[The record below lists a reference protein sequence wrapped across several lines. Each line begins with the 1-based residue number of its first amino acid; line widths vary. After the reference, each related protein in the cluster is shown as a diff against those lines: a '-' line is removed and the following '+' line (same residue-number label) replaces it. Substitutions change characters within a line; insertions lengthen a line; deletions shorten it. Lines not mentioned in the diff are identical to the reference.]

1 MIGRLPAALI
11 SPVRTHQ
18 CGDPALN
25 CQLGAISW
33 IPACAGMSGVWGA
46 ACSILTLCV
55 AILSLFAPLFAFAD
69 DYPSRPIQIIV
80 PFAPG
85 GATDIAARLLQPGLE
100 QALGQSLVIENKS
113 GAAGNI
119 GMELAAR
126 AAPDGY
132 TLFFGNIGTVA
143 INPQFYPNLKV
154 NPERDFAPISRV
166 SDTPGI
172 FVARPDFPTSSLNDM
187 AAYVKAHPGKV
198 NYAAAGIST
207 LNTLEMMQFEKLAGL
222 QMTQVPYK
230 GGAGP
235 AIVDLM
241 GGHVDVM
248 CVTYSSA
255 APYVQAGKLKAFAV
269 TTERRLDS
277 MPDVPTVAELG
288 FPESVSSSWQG
299 LFAIAGTPQSI
310 IDKLHAA
317 VVSALGDAKVREH
330 MIAAGMLPNPS
341 VSPAEFKSYIAT
353 ETAKWGEIV
362 HDVGAKA
369 E

>member
-1 MIGRLPAALI
+1 MRNICIAALLLLA
-11 SPVRTHQ
+11 
-18 CGDPALN
+18 PAL
-25 CQLGAISW
+25 
-33 IPACAGMSGVWGA
+33 
-46 ACSILTLCV
+46 TR
-55 AILSLFAPLFAFAD
+55 AD

-100 QALGQSLVIENKS
+100 QALGKPLVIENKS

-154 NPERDFAPISRV
+154 KPERDFTPISRV

-172 FVARPDFPTSSLNDM
+172 FIARPDFPANSLREM

-198 NYAAAGIST
+198 TYAAAGIST

-241 GGHVDVM
+241 GGHVDLM
-248 CVTYSSA
+248 CLTYSAASA
-255 APYVQAGKLKAFAV
+255 YVRDGKLKAFAI
-269 TTERRLDS
+269 TTEKPLEEL
-277 MPDVPTVAELG
+277 PNVPTAAELG
-288 FPESVSSSWQG
+288 YPESVSSSWQG
-299 LFAIAGTPQSI
+299 LFAIAGTPKPI
-310 IDKLHAA
+310 IEKLHAA
-317 VVSALGDAKVREH
+317 VVRALGDAKVRQH
-330 MIAAGMLPNPS
+330 MMAAGMLPNPS
-341 VSPAEFKSYIAT
+341 RSPEEFKTYIAA
-353 ETAKWGEIV
+353 ESAKWGKV
-362 HDVGAKA
+362 VQDVGAKA

>member
-1 MIGRLPAALI
+1 MRNALFVI
-11 SPVRTHQ
+11 LALLLA
-18 CGDPALN
+18 PAL
-25 CQLGAISW
+25 AS
-33 IPACAGMSGVWGA
+33 
-46 ACSILTLCV
+46 
-55 AILSLFAPLFAFAD
+55 AD
-69 DYPSRPIQIIV
+69 DYPSRLIQIIV

-100 QALGQSLVIENKS
+100 QAVGQSLIIENKS

-132 TLFFGNIGTVA
+132 TLFFGNIGTIA
-143 INPQFYPNLKV
+143 INPQFYPDLKV
-154 NPERDFAPISRV
+154 KPERDFVPISRV

-172 FVARPDFPTSSLNDM
+172 FIARPGFPANSLREM
-187 AAYVKAHPGKV
+187 ASYVKAHPGKV

-222 QMTQVPYK
+222 NMTQVPYK

-241 GGHVDVM
+241 GGHVDLM
-248 CVTYSSA
+248 CVTFSSA
-255 APYVQAGKLKAFAV
+255 SAYVQAGKLKAFAV
-269 TTERRLDS
+269 TTEKRLDS

-288 FPESVSSSWQG
+288 YPESVSSSWQG
-299 LFAIAGTPQSI
+299 LFAVAGTPQPI
-310 IDKLHAA
+310 VAKLHAA
-317 VVSALGDAKVREH
+317 IVRALADQKVREH

-341 VSPAEFKSYIAT
+341 ASPEEFKAYIAT
-353 ETAKWGEIV
+353 ETAKWGRV
-362 HDVGAKA
+362 ARDVGAKA

>member
-1 MIGRLPAALI
+1 MRNALFVI
-11 SPVRTHQ
+11 LALLLA
-18 CGDPALN
+18 PAL
-25 CQLGAISW
+25 AS
-33 IPACAGMSGVWGA
+33 
-46 ACSILTLCV
+46 
-55 AILSLFAPLFAFAD
+55 AD
-69 DYPSRPIQIIV
+69 DYPSRLIQIIV

-143 INPQFYPNLKV
+143 INPQFYPDLKV
-154 NPERDFAPISRV
+154 KPERDFVPISRV

-172 FVARPDFPTSSLNDM
+172 FIARPGFPANSLREM
-187 AAYVKAHPGKV
+187 ASYVKAHPGKV
-198 NYAAAGIST
+198 SYAAAGIST

-222 QMTQVPYK
+222 NMTQVPYK

-241 GGHVDVM
+241 GGHVDLM
-248 CVTYSSA
+248 CVTFSSA
-255 APYVQAGKLKAFAV
+255 SAYVQAGKLKAFAV
-269 TTERRLDS
+269 TTEKRLDS

-288 FPESVSSSWQG
+288 YPESVSSSWQG
-299 LFAIAGTPQSI
+299 LFAVAGTPQPI
-310 IDKLHAA
+310 VAKLHAA
-317 VVSALGDAKVREH
+317 IVRALADQKVREH

-341 VSPAEFKSYIAT
+341 ASPEEFKAYIAA
-353 ETAKWGEIV
+353 ETTKWGRV
-362 HDVGAKA
+362 VRDVGAKA

>member
-1 MIGRLPAALI
+1 LASAALLI
-11 SPVRTHQ
+11 SPLARAQ
-18 CGDPALN
+18 
-25 CQLGAISW
+25 
-33 IPACAGMSGVWGA
+33 
-46 ACSILTLCV
+46 
-55 AILSLFAPLFAFAD
+55 
-69 DYPSRPIQIIV
+69 DYPTRPIQVIV

-132 TLFFGNIGTVA
+132 TLFFGNIGTIA
-143 INPQFYPNLKV
+143 INPTFYPNLRVK
-154 NPERDFAPISRV
+154 PERDFVPISRV

-172 FVARPDFPTSSLNDM
+172 LIARPDFPANSLKEM
-187 AAYVKAHPGKV
+187 ASYVKAHPGKV

-222 QMTQVPYK
+222 KMMQVPYK

-248 CVTYSSA
+248 CVTYSA
-255 APYVQAGKLKAFAV
+255 ASPYVQSGQLKAFAV
-269 TTERRLDS
+269 TTEKRLEQL
-277 MPDVPTVAELG
+277 PNVPAVAELG
-288 FPESVSSSWQG
+288 YPESVSSSWQG
-299 LFAIAGTPQSI
+299 LFAIAGTPKPI
-310 IDKLHAA
+310 VDKLFAA
-317 VVSALGDAKVREH
+317 VVRALGDAKVREH

-341 VSPAEFKSYIAT
+341 ASPEEFRAYIAA
-353 ETAKWGEIV
+353 EAAKWGRV
-362 HDVGAKA
+362 VQDVGAKV

>member
-1 MIGRLPAALI
+1 MSR
-11 SPVRTHQ
+11 RT
-18 CGDPALN
+18 
-25 CQLGAISW
+25 
-33 IPACAGMSGVWGA
+33 
-46 ACSILTLCV
+46 ILTL
-55 AILSLFAPLFAFAD
+55 FAAALVFALAPPLARAD
-69 DYPSRPIQIIV
+69 EYPSRPIQIIV

-100 QALGQSLVIENKS
+100 QALGQSLIIENKS

-126 AAPDGY
+126 ASPDGY

-143 INPQFYPNLKV
+143 INPQFYPNLEVK
-154 NPERDFAPISRV
+154 PARDFVPVSRV

-172 FVARPDFPTSSLNDM
+172 FIARPDFPADSLNDM

-222 QMTQVPYK
+222 KMTQVPYK

-235 AIVDLM
+235 ALVDLM
-241 GGHVDVM
+241 GGHVDLM

-269 TTERRLDS
+269 TTEKRLDS

-288 FPESVSSSWQG
+288 YPESVSSSWQG
-299 LFAIAGTPQSI
+299 LFAVAGTPKPI
-310 IDKLHAA
+310 VEKLHAA
-317 VVSALGDAKVREH
+317 VVRALADPKVREH

-341 VSPAEFKSYIAT
+341 PSPAEFKAYIAA
-353 ETAKWGEIV
+353 ETAKWGKFVQE
-362 HDVGAKA
+362 VGAKA

>member
-1 MIGRLPAALI
+1 MAAARFCAALF
-11 SPVRTHQ
+11 
-18 CGDPALN
+18 AL
-25 CQLGAISW
+25 L
-33 IPACAGMSGVWGA
+33 
-46 ACSILTLCV
+46 SI
-55 AILSLFAPLFAFAD
+55 AHGFALAE
-69 DYPSRPIQIIV
+69 DYPSRPVQVIV

-85 GATDIAARLLQPGLE
+85 GATDIAVRLLQPGLE

-132 TLFFGNIGTVA
+132 TLFFGNIGTIA

-154 NPERDFAPISRV
+154 KPERDFVPISRV

-172 FVARPDFPTSSLNDM
+172 FIARPDFPANSLKEM

-222 QMTQVPYK
+222 KMTQVPYK

-248 CVTYSSA
+248 CVTYSAASA
-255 APYVQAGKLKAFAV
+255 YVQAGKLKAYAI
-269 TTERRLDS
+269 TTEKRLDS
-277 MPDVPTVAELG
+277 LPGVPTVAELG
-288 FPESVSSSWQG
+288 YPESVSSSWQG
-299 LFAIAGTPQSI
+299 LFAIAGTPKPI
-310 IDKLHAA
+310 VEKLHAA
-317 VVSALGDAKVREH
+317 VVRALADAKVREH

-341 VSPAEFKSYIAT
+341 ASPDEFKAYIAS
-353 ETAKWGEIV
+353 ETTKWGKIV
-362 HDVGAKA
+362 QEVGAKA

>member
-1 MIGRLPAALI
+1 MRHALFVI
-11 SPVRTHQ
+11 LALLLA
-18 CGDPALN
+18 PAL
-25 CQLGAISW
+25 AS
-33 IPACAGMSGVWGA
+33 
-46 ACSILTLCV
+46 
-55 AILSLFAPLFAFAD
+55 AD

-143 INPQFYPNLKV
+143 INPQFYLDLKV
-154 NPERDFAPISRV
+154 KPERDFMPISRV

-172 FVARPDFPTSSLNDM
+172 FIARPGFPANSLREM
-187 AAYVKAHPGKV
+187 ASYVKAHPGKV

-222 QMTQVPYK
+222 NMTQVPYK

-241 GGHVDVM
+241 GGHVDLM
-248 CVTYSSA
+248 CVTFSSA
-255 APYVQAGKLKAFAV
+255 SAYVQAGKLKAFAV
-269 TTERRLDS
+269 TTEKRLDS
-277 MPDVPTVAELG
+277 MPDVPTVAEIG
-288 FPESVSSSWQG
+288 YPESVSSSWQG
-299 LFAIAGTPQSI
+299 LFAVTGTPQPI
-310 IDKLHAA
+310 VAKLHAA
-317 VVSALGDAKVREH
+317 IVRALADQKVREH

-341 VSPAEFKSYIAT
+341 ASPEEFKAYIAT
-353 ETAKWGEIV
+353 ETAKWGRV
-362 HDVGAKA
+362 VRDVGAKA

>member
-1 MIGRLPAALI
+1 MRNALFVI
-11 SPVRTHQ
+11 LALLLA
-18 CGDPALN
+18 PAL
-25 CQLGAISW
+25 AS
-33 IPACAGMSGVWGA
+33 
-46 ACSILTLCV
+46 
-55 AILSLFAPLFAFAD
+55 AD
-69 DYPSRPIQIIV
+69 DYPSRLIQIIV

-143 INPQFYPNLKV
+143 INPQFYPDLKV
-154 NPERDFAPISRV
+154 KPERDFVPISRV

-172 FVARPDFPTSSLNDM
+172 FIARPGFPANSLREM
-187 AAYVKAHPGKV
+187 ASYVKAHPGKV

-222 QMTQVPYK
+222 NMTQVPYK

-241 GGHVDVM
+241 GGHVDLM
-248 CVTYSSA
+248 CVTFSSA
-255 APYVQAGKLKAFAV
+255 SAYVQAGKLKAFAV
-269 TTERRLDS
+269 TTEKRLDS

-288 FPESVSSSWQG
+288 YPESVSSSWQG
-299 LFAIAGTPQSI
+299 LFAVAGTPQPI
-310 IDKLHAA
+310 VAKLYAA
-317 VVSALGDAKVREH
+317 IVRALADQKVREH

-341 VSPAEFKSYIAT
+341 ASPEEFKAYIAT
-353 ETAKWGEIV
+353 ETAKWGRV
-362 HDVGAKA
+362 ARDVGAKA

>member
-1 MIGRLPAALI
+1 MRNALFVI
-11 SPVRTHQ
+11 LALLLA
-18 CGDPALN
+18 PAL
-25 CQLGAISW
+25 AS
-33 IPACAGMSGVWGA
+33 
-46 ACSILTLCV
+46 
-55 AILSLFAPLFAFAD
+55 AD
-69 DYPSRPIQIIV
+69 DYPSRLIQIIV

-143 INPQFYPNLKV
+143 INPQFYPDLKV
-154 NPERDFAPISRV
+154 KPERDFVPISRV

-172 FVARPDFPTSSLNDM
+172 FIARPGFPANSLREM
-187 AAYVKAHPGKV
+187 ASYVKAHPGKV
-198 NYAAAGIST
+198 SYAAAGIST

-222 QMTQVPYK
+222 NMTQVPYK

-241 GGHVDVM
+241 GGHVDLM
-248 CVTYSSA
+248 CVTFSSA
-255 APYVQAGKLKAFAV
+255 SAYVQAGKLKAFAV
-269 TTERRLDS
+269 TTEKRLDS

-288 FPESVSSSWQG
+288 YPESVSSSWQG
-299 LFAIAGTPQSI
+299 LFAVAGTPQPI
-310 IDKLHAA
+310 VAKLYAA
-317 VVSALGDAKVREH
+317 IVRALADQKVREH

-341 VSPAEFKSYIAT
+341 ASPEEFKAYIAT
-353 ETAKWGEIV
+353 ETAKWGRV
-362 HDVGAKA
+362 ARDVGAKA

>member
-1 MIGRLPAALI
+1 MRNALFVI
-11 SPVRTHQ
+11 LALLLA
-18 CGDPALN
+18 PAL
-25 CQLGAISW
+25 AS
-33 IPACAGMSGVWGA
+33 
-46 ACSILTLCV
+46 
-55 AILSLFAPLFAFAD
+55 AD
-69 DYPSRPIQIIV
+69 DYPSRLIQIIV

-143 INPQFYPNLKV
+143 INPQFYPDLKV
-154 NPERDFAPISRV
+154 KPERDFVPISRV

-172 FVARPDFPTSSLNDM
+172 FIARPGFPANSLREM
-187 AAYVKAHPGKV
+187 ALYVKAHPSKV

-222 QMTQVPYK
+222 NMTQVPYK

-241 GGHVDVM
+241 GGHVDLM
-248 CVTYSSA
+248 CVTFSSA
-255 APYVQAGKLKAFAV
+255 SAYVQAGKLKAFAV
-269 TTERRLDS
+269 TTEKRLDS

-288 FPESVSSSWQG
+288 YPESVSSSWQG
-299 LFAIAGTPQSI
+299 LFAVAGTPQPI
-310 IDKLHAA
+310 VAKLHAA
-317 VVSALGDAKVREH
+317 IVRALADQKVREH

-341 VSPAEFKSYIAT
+341 ASPEEFKAYIAT
-353 ETAKWGEIV
+353 ETAKWGRV
-362 HDVGAKA
+362 VRDVGAKA

>member
-1 MIGRLPAALI
+1 MRIAVAA
-11 SPVRTHQ
+11 
-18 CGDPALN
+18 AF
-25 CQLGAISW
+25 
-33 IPACAGMSGVWGA
+33 
-46 ACSILTLCV
+46 
-55 AILSLFAPLFAFAD
+55 LSLIAPAFAHAD

-100 QALGQSLVIENKS
+100 QALGQQLVIENKS

-132 TLFFGNIGTVA
+132 TLFFGNIGTAA
-143 INPQFYPNLKV
+143 INPTYPNLKV
-154 NPERDFAPISRV
+154 KPERDFVPISRV

-172 FVARPDFPTSSLNDM
+172 FIARPDFPANSLKEM
-187 AAYVKAHPGKV
+187 AAYVKAHPGTV

-222 QMTQVPYK
+222 KMTQVPYK

-241 GGHVDVM
+241 GGHVDLM
-248 CVTYSSA
+248 CVTYSAA
-255 APYVQAGKLKAFAV
+255 APYVQAAKLKAFAV
-269 TTERRLDS
+269 TTEKRLDS
-277 MPDVPTVAELG
+277 MPNVPTVAELG

-299 LFAIAGTPQSI
+299 LFAVAGTPKPI
-310 IDKLHAA
+310 VDKLHAA
-317 VVSALGDAKVREH
+317 VARALADPKVREH
-330 MIAAGMLPNPS
+330 MVAAGMLPNPS
-341 VSPAEFKSYIAT
+341 SSPEEFTAYIAA
-353 ETAKWGEIV
+353 ETAKWSKIV
-362 HDVGAKA
+362 QDVGAKP

>member
-1 MIGRLPAALI
+1 VLA
-11 SPVRTHQ
+11 
-18 CGDPALN
+18 PAL
-25 CQLGAISW
+25 
-33 IPACAGMSGVWGA
+33 VH
-46 ACSILTLCV
+46 
-55 AILSLFAPLFAFAD
+55 AD
-69 DYPSRPIQIIV
+69 DYPIRPVQIIV

-100 QALGQSLVIENKS
+100 QALGQQLVIENKS
-113 GAAGNI
+113 GAAGNV

-132 TLFFGNIGTVA
+132 TLFFGNIGTIA
-143 INPQFYPNLKV
+143 INPRFYPNLKV
-154 NPERDFAPISRV
+154 KPERDFAPISRI

-172 FVARPDFPTSSLNDM
+172 FIARPDFPADSLQDM

-222 QMTQVPYK
+222 KMTQVPYK

-269 TTERRLDS
+269 TTEKRLDS
-277 MPDVPTVAELG
+277 MPSVPTVVELG
-288 FPESVSSSWQG
+288 YPESVSSSWQG
-299 LFAIAGTPQSI
+299 LFAIAGTPKPVV
-310 IDKLHAA
+310 DKLHAA
-317 VVSALGDAKVREH
+317 VVRALADPKVREH

-341 VSPAEFKSYIAT
+341 ASPDEFKAYIAA
-353 ETAKWGEIV
+353 EAAKWAKVVQE
-362 HDVGAKA
+362 VGAKV

>member
-1 MIGRLPAALI
+1 MRNALFVI
-11 SPVRTHQ
+11 LALLLA
-18 CGDPALN
+18 PAL
-25 CQLGAISW
+25 AS
-33 IPACAGMSGVWGA
+33 
-46 ACSILTLCV
+46 
-55 AILSLFAPLFAFAD
+55 AD

-143 INPQFYPNLKV
+143 INPQFYPDLKV
-154 NPERDFAPISRV
+154 KPERDFVPISRV

-172 FVARPDFPTSSLNDM
+172 FIARPGFPANSLREM
-187 AAYVKAHPGKV
+187 ASYVKAHPGKV

-222 QMTQVPYK
+222 NMTQVPYK

-241 GGHVDVM
+241 GGHVDLM
-248 CVTYSSA
+248 CVTFSSA
-255 APYVQAGKLKAFAV
+255 SAYVQAGKLKAFAV
-269 TTERRLDS
+269 TTEKRLDS

-288 FPESVSSSWQG
+288 YPESVSSSWQG
-299 LFAIAGTPQSI
+299 LFAVAGTPQPI
-310 IDKLHAA
+310 VAKLYAA
-317 VVSALGDAKVREH
+317 IVRALADQKVREH

-341 VSPAEFKSYIAT
+341 ASPEEFKAYIAT
-353 ETAKWGEIV
+353 ETAKWGRV
-362 HDVGAKA
+362 VRDVGAKA

>member
-1 MIGRLPAALI
+1 MRITLAA
-11 SPVRTHQ
+11 
-18 CGDPALN
+18 AF
-25 CQLGAISW
+25 
-33 IPACAGMSGVWGA
+33 
-46 ACSILTLCV
+46 
-55 AILSLFAPLFAFAD
+55 LSLMTLAFARAD
-69 DYPSRPIQIIV
+69 DYPSRPIQVIV

-100 QALGQSLVIENKS
+100 QALGQQLVIENKS

-119 GMELAAR
+119 GMELAGR

-132 TLFFGNIGTVA
+132 TLFFGNIGTIA
-143 INPQFYPNLKV
+143 INPTFYPNLKV
-154 NPERDFAPISRV
+154 RPERDFVPISRV

-172 FVARPDFPTSSLNDM
+172 FIARPDFPANSLKEM
-187 AAYVKAHPGKV
+187 AVYVKAHPGKV

-222 QMTQVPYK
+222 KMTQVPYK

-241 GGHVDVM
+241 GGHVDLM

-269 TTERRLDS
+269 TTEKRLDS
-277 MPDVPTVAELG
+277 MPNVPTVAELG
-288 FPESVSSSWQG
+288 YPESVSSSWQG
-299 LFAIAGTPQSI
+299 LFAVAGTPKPI
-310 IDKLHAA
+310 VEKLHAA
-317 VVSALGDAKVREH
+317 VLRALGDAKVREH
-330 MIAAGMLPNPS
+330 MIAAGMLPTPS
-341 VSPAEFKSYIAT
+341 ASPEEFKAYIAA
-353 ETAKWGEIV
+353 ETAKWSRIV
-362 HDVGAKA
+362 QDVGAKA

>member
-1 MIGRLPAALI
+1 MRNALFVI
-11 SPVRTHQ
+11 LALLLA
-18 CGDPALN
+18 PAL
-25 CQLGAISW
+25 AS
-33 IPACAGMSGVWGA
+33 
-46 ACSILTLCV
+46 
-55 AILSLFAPLFAFAD
+55 AD
-69 DYPSRPIQIIV
+69 DYPSRLIQIIV

-143 INPQFYPNLKV
+143 INPQFYPDLKV
-154 NPERDFAPISRV
+154 KPERDFVPISRV

-172 FVARPDFPTSSLNDM
+172 FIARPGFPANSLREM
-187 AAYVKAHPGKV
+187 ASYVKAHPGKV

-222 QMTQVPYK
+222 NMTQVPYK

-241 GGHVDVM
+241 GGHVDLM
-248 CVTYSSA
+248 CVTFSSA
-255 APYVQAGKLKAFAV
+255 SAYVQAGKLKAFAV
-269 TTERRLDS
+269 TTEKRLDS

-288 FPESVSSSWQG
+288 YPESVSSSWQG
-299 LFAIAGTPQSI
+299 LFAVAGTPQPI
-310 IDKLHAA
+310 VAKLHAA
-317 VVSALGDAKVREH
+317 IVRALADQKVREH

-341 VSPAEFKSYIAT
+341 ASPEEFKAYIAT
-353 ETAKWGEIV
+353 ETAKWGRV
-362 HDVGAKA
+362 VRDVGAKA